1 MSSLTL
7 VSSNS
12 LLSSFNINKNNNPI
26 NLLSLK
32 NSNFI
37 SFNNTC
43 HHLQTDTRK
52 SRTSYQIMKNRERKG
67 SLGVVCYSSPLSPH
81 TLQWV
86 STISSAVLVLAKGT
100 AIPKSFLV
108 PLFALQAPKSIVSW
122 IKGEYGLW
130 TAFLA
135 LLVRLFLSVPGELEL
150 PFMAMLLVIVSPYQ
164 VVDLRGTQAGAII
177 SLIVAGYLAF
187 QHFSR
192 LGSLRKAF
200 DQGSSIATLAL
211 IAITAASCLLLI

>member
-1 MSSLTL
+1 MM
-7 VSSNS
+7 
-12 LLSSFNINKNNNPI
+12 
-26 NLLSLK
+26 
-32 NSNFI
+32 
-37 SFNNTC
+37 
-43 HHLQTDTRK
+43 K
-52 SRTSYQIMKNRERKG
+52 SRGRG
-67 SLGVVCYSSPLSPH
+67 GLGVVCYSSPLSPQ

-108 PLFALQAPKSIVSW
+108 PLFALQAPTSIVSW

-130 TAFLA
+130 TAFLG
-135 LLVRLFLSVPGELEL
+135 LLVRLYLFIPGELEL

-164 VVDLRGTQAGAII
+164 VMTLRGTQAGAII

-192 LGSLRKAF
+192 LGSLRRAF

-211 IAITAASCLLLI
+211 ISITAASCLLLI

>member
-86 STISSAVLVLAKGT
+86 STISSA
-100 AIPKSFLV
+100 
-108 PLFALQAPKSIVSW
+108 
-122 IKGEYGLW
+122 GEYGLW